1 MGNIKGF
8 FISILLLVF
17 STNLQAQ
24 KLKLEGYFLQDSAK
38 LGERVGYVLKAEY
51 PSEMD
56 IVFPDSTYDYQDFA
70 FLEKQTFT
78 SYTADSV
85 TLDSAVYFLS
95 NFSLD
100 PVKSYSLPVF
110 EILKYDSLQ
119 HSPAEDNLTLELTIK
134 PLPEKLAFK
143 DNDKYQAIPKEFN
156 YPYLLIFLGI
166 LIISVVASILL
177 FGNKVQKQWAI
188 RKLKKKHKK
197 FLAKWA
203 KAVQDLQSKPSLQ
216 IADETLW
223 LWKDYMEEL
232 TGKPY
237 REWTAT
243 EIGEFMEMPELVND
257 FRKIEIIIYANR
269 ASEGLLA
276 TCDKLK
282 SVCED
287 MYHQKIKEIHE
298 SK

>member
-1 MGNIKGF
+1 M
-8 FISILLLVF
+8 
-17 STNLQAQ
+17 
-24 KLKLEGYFLQDSAK
+24 
-38 LGERVGYVLKAEY
+38 GERVGYVLKAEY

-100 PVKSYSLPVF
+100 PLKSYSLPVF

-166 LIISVVASILL
+166 LVITAVASILL

-197 FLAKWA
+197 FLAKWT

-216 IADETLW
+216 VADETLW

-237 REWTAT
+237 REWTST

-269 ASEGLLA
+269 ASEGLLV